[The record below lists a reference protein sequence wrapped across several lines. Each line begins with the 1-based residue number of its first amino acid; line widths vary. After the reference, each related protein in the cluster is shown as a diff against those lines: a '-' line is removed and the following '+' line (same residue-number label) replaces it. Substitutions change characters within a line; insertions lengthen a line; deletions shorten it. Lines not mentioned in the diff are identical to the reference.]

1 MNTDF
6 PEDFIFG
13 FGTSSYQIEGAV
25 SEGGREPSIWDT
37 FCEMPGKI
45 KDGSSGAAACNH
57 YHLYKED
64 VKLMKTLN
72 AEAYLF
78 SIAWPRVMKGGVF
91 NPEGIDFYSR
101 LVDELLESGI
111 EPFAKLY
118 HWDLPQSL
126 QDKGGWVNRDT
137 AFRFTEYA
145 DAVSRKLGDRVKKW
159 ISHNEPWCVSF
170 LGMLHGE
177 FAPGYGDLKDTLTA
191 SHNLLL
197 SHGLAAVPIRSNVDK
212 LEYGIGPNYLPVYP
226 ASDSDEDNAAAA
238 RFDGYFN
245 RWFFDPVFGKGYPN
259 DMLEFYGNSMPAV
272 SDEDIKAIA
281 VPLDFIGINYYNAL
295 MIKQS
300 PGSGLL
306 ETESVPMQKVEHS
319 ADREIYPQG
328 LYDTLMSIQSDY
340 SPKAVYITE
349 NGAAFDDPAPADGRV
364 HDESRVNFLRDH
376 FSIAQKALQDGVP
389 LKGFF
394 VWSLLDNFEW
404 SSGYSLKYGVV
415 HVDMDTQK
423 RTVKDSGFW
432 CRDVFGSGR
441 LS

>member
-1 MNTDF
+1 MKFDF
-6 PEDFIFG
+6 PKEFIFG

-25 SEGGREPSIWDT
+25 KEGGREPSIWDT
-37 FCEMPGKI
+37 FCEIPGKI
-45 KDGSSGAAACNH
+45 KDGSSGATACDH
-57 YHLYKED
+57 YHLYRED
-64 VKLMKTLN
+64 VKLMKSLN
-72 AEAYLF
+72 AGAYLF
-78 SIAWPRVMKGGVF
+78 SIAWPRVMKGGVL

-137 AFRFTEYA
+137 VFLFAEYA

-159 ISHNEPWCVSF
+159 ISHNEPWCVTF
-170 LGMLHGE
+170 LGMHHGE

-191 SHNLLL
+191 SHHLLL
-197 SHGLAAVPIRSNVDK
+197 SHGLAAAPIRGNADNV
-212 LEYGIGPNYLPVYP
+212 EYGIGPNYLPVYP

-245 RWFFDPVFGKGYPN
+245 RWFFDPIFGKGYPN
-259 DMLEFYGNSMPAV
+259 DMLEFYESSMPAV
-272 SDEDIKAIA
+272 SDADIKAIA
-281 VPLDFIGINYYNAL
+281 VPLDFIGVNYYNAL
-295 MIKQS
+295 VVKHS
-300 PGSGLL
+300 PEGGLL
-306 ETESVPMQKVEHS
+306 ETESVPMQAVSHS
-319 ADREIYPQG
+319 ADREVYPQG
-328 LYDTLMSIQSDY
+328 LYDTLMNIQSAY

-349 NGAAFDDPAPADGRV
+349 NGAAFDDPSPADGRV
-364 HDESRVNFLRDH
+364 HDESRVNFLREH
-376 FSIAQKALQDGVP
+376 FNIAHKAQQNGVP

-415 HVDMDTQK
+415 HVDMKTQK

-441 LS
+441 IL